1 MSKICTVTGKRPVSG
16 RRIHRK
22 GQSKKSGGI
31 GMHVT
36 KKVKRT
42 FRPNLQ
48 HIRVRLPSGQVKRMW
63 VSVKA
68 IKAGLVEKA

>member
-1 MSKICTVTGKRPVSG
+1 MARICAITGKRPLRGSII
-16 RRIHRK
+16 RRK

-36 KKVKRT
+36 KVTKRT
-42 FRPNLQ
+42 FRPNVQ
-48 HIRVRLPSGQVKRMW
+48 HIRVKLPSGEVKRMW

-68 IKAGLVEKA
+68 IKAGMIQKP